1 MMTLQL
7 SNRLQFIANLISG
20 NVLFA
25 DIGSD
30 HAYLPCYVC
39 LQDPHAQSIAGEV
52 AKGPYERALQTVAK
66 YDLHERI
73 DVRLGNGLDI
83 IQTDDRI
90 EEIVIAGMGGTLI
103 STILDNGKEKLQKVN
118 RLIIQPNNNEL
129 RVRETFLKLGFL
141 LTDEYILE
149 ENNLIY
155 EILVA
160 EKKEV
165 SSKKKDPYDIN
176 TKEKQLLF
184 GPILYKEK
192 SSVFIKKWQQ
202 ERKKLEKTIQQMKRS
217 EDQTVQM
224 KIKSFEERINWIE
237 EVIS

>member
-1 MMTLQL
+1 
-7 SNRLQFIANLISG
+7 
-20 NVLFA
+20 
-25 DIGSD
+25 
-30 HAYLPCYVC
+30 
-39 LQDPHAQSIAGEV
+39 
-52 AKGPYERALQTVAK
+52 
-66 YDLHERI
+66 
-73 DVRLGNGLDI
+73 
-83 IQTDDRI
+83 
-90 EEIVIAGMGGTLI
+90 AGMGGTLI

-202 ERKKLEKTIQQMKRS
+202 ERKKLEKTIQIGRAS
-217 EDQTVQM
+217 CR
-224 KIKSFEERINWIE
+224 ERE
-237 EVIS
+237 